1 MPLSPAHRHV
11 ILLSFTFVAG
21 LWVGHGLLDERA
33 GSTSEAIVTVGSGQ
47 GRTSDVGGEATGR
60 ASLPAPTA
68 PRPAAGDAAAT
79 PSIADARAPQAT
91 SMAEPV
97 APVDSRWSEAY
108 SFEQDGVAPELVTLE
123 PSPQSTVNTVSRSLE
138 EIGMPPEEVQA
149 GVENFMAMLQDHR
162 EPPEAYPSVPA
173 DR

>member
-1 MPLSPAHRHV
+1 
-11 ILLSFTFVAG
+11 
-21 LWVGHGLLDERA
+21 
-33 GSTSEAIVTVGSGQ
+33 
-47 GRTSDVGGEATGR
+47 
-60 ASLPAPTA
+60 
-68 PRPAAGDAAAT
+68 
-79 PSIADARAPQAT
+79 
-91 SMAEPV
+91 MAEPV

-149 GVENFMAMLQDHR
+149 GVENLMAMLQDHR
-162 EPPEAYPSVPA
+162 QPPEAYPSVPA